1 MIPGKYQLVSSTN
14 SAAAYAAIGIPDDM
28 TAQLISTANI
38 KELELSVGDGSYTYS
53 STHTLTPQLNETTTM
68 KLGEEVESKA
78 MPGVKTTLTKLADSK
93 FMSTGKFG
101 KVVYE
106 YVMAFNNFGFTAH
119 LSVQGTGVSS
129 TEVWKRMDPPIN
141 GFYTM
146 EWQKGAEEMWL
157 AEIPAEHQGPF
168 KQMIKDKD
176 MSFTV
181 KMCGSDFTMKSNFG
195 GQEKVQHF
203 KLDEEYT
210 EEEEAF
216 GMKSSNLMTLVSP
229 GVFKMV
235 TKNLK
240 NGSVTELDVIFT
252 KEGLLEK
259 GTKNGKSF
267 EMFFKRGSDI
277 EGSWRVVSESGKVAY
292 LDACGVPEPMRTKM
306 LNHKTKFQINRLP
319 GGVISMTSDNEF
331 MADFTYKMGEQYT
344 MDIPGLGS
352 SSGIATECD
361 GVQTS
366 VMKFGPKVITQ
377 TSFASGDFSVSELVV
392 DGCIGSNY
400 KMICV
405 RE

>member
-1 MIPGKYQLVSSTN
+1 
-14 SAAAYAAIGIPDDM
+14 
-28 TAQLISTANI
+28 
-38 KELELSVGDGSYTYS
+38 
-53 STHTLTPQLNETTTM
+53 
-68 KLGEEVESKA
+68 
-78 MPGVKTTLTKLADSK
+78 
-93 FMSTGKFG
+93 
-101 KVVYE
+101 
-106 YVMAFNNFGFTAH
+106 
-119 LSVQGTGVSS
+119 
-129 TEVWKRMDPPIN
+129 
-141 GFYTM
+141 
-146 EWQKGAEEMWL
+146 
-157 AEIPAEHQGPF
+157 
-168 KQMIKDKD
+168 
-176 MSFTV
+176 
-181 KMCGSDFTMKSNFG
+181 
-195 GQEKVQHF
+195 
-203 KLDEEYT
+203 
-210 EEEEAF
+210 
-216 GMKSSNLMTLVSP
+216 
-229 GVFKMV
+229 
-235 TKNLK
+235 
-240 NGSVTELDVIFT
+240 VTELDVIFT

-292 LDACGVPEPMRTKM
+292 LDACGAPEPMRTKM